1 MKNEIFEEAIV
12 PNELIVGIT
21 GNLCYVTYMEGKKMN
36 SEKSWTNWSQNST
49 KPLIIKNEFSTGFK
63 LGGVNGRWSRQASNA
78 DNLLIEHPLFKKCFE
93 ISLDRF
99 IQIAKRCTIV
109 NGVIDAELIMDKG
122 RNIIFRDEYDKLVL
136 AHSKKLVEQ
145 QKIKEKNSAN
155 KVKSADQVPGK
166 FYVDAKSNNEYVY
179 LGTAT
184 VDSNIKHV
192 YIEASSVKSVHKTE
206 EIKVRRNVGTTWTYD
221 RVHSIKYPSICYVSG
236 SSYDENELA
245 KKRATVNDYED
256 MYYYSEGGYNL
267 RVVSSK
273 ISMAESVVKK
283 NIFDSYTEDDW
294 KIVNRCFNKDYTEDN
309 KRRGWNDEILKGSK
323 AENHF
328 RKDYEQKIAKG

>member
-155 KVKSADQVPGK
+155 KVKSTDQVPGK
-166 FYVDAKSNNEYVY
+166 FYVDTKSNNEYVY

-192 YIEASSVKSVHKTE
+192 YIEANAVKSVHKTE
-206 EIKVRRNVGTTWTYD
+206 EVKVRRNVGTTWTYD

-236 SSYDENELA
+236 HSYEENELA
-245 KKRATVNDYED
+245 KKRATSDSYED

-328 RKDYEQKIAKG
+328 RKDYEEKITKG

>member
-1 MKNEIFEEAIV
+1 MQNEIFEEAIV

-36 SEKSWTNWSQNST
+36 SEKSWTNWSQNSA
-49 KPLIIKNEFSTGFK
+49 KPLIIKNEFSAGFK

-93 ISLDRF
+93 LSLDRF

-155 KVKSADQVPGK
+155 KVKSTDQVPGK
-166 FYVDAKSNNEYVY
+166 FYVDTKSNNEYVY

-192 YIEASSVKSVHKTE
+192 YIEANAVKSVHKTE
-206 EIKVRRNVGTTWTYD
+206 EVKVRRNVGTTWTYD

-236 SSYDENELA
+236 HSYEENELA
-245 KKRATVNDYED
+245 KKRATSDSYED

-294 KIVNRCFNKDYTEDN
+294 KIVNRCFNKDYTENN
-309 KRRGWNDEILKGSK
+309 KRRGWTDEILKGSK

-328 RKDYEQKIAKG
+328 RKDYEEKITKG

>member
-1 MKNEIFEEAIV
+1 MQNEIFEEAIV

-36 SEKSWTNWSQNST
+36 SEKSWTNWSQNSA
-49 KPLIIKNEFSTGFK
+49 KPLIIKNEFSAGFK

-155 KVKSADQVPGK
+155 KVKSTDQVPGK
-166 FYVDAKSNNEYVY
+166 FYVDTKSNNEYVY

-192 YIEASSVKSVHKTE
+192 YIEANAVKSVHKTE
-206 EIKVRRNVGTTWTYD
+206 EVKVRRNVGTTWTYD

-236 SSYDENELA
+236 HSYEENELA
-245 KKRATVNDYED
+245 KKRATSDSYED

-328 RKDYEQKIAKG
+328 RKDYEEKITKG